1 MHNRKQLSS
10 QVLFSNHVPH
20 IDISLS
26 NLCIVILLQLLV
38 PDLSQA
44 VDSLVQPKLHMS
56 TVSDAAT
63 SNPTCDT

>member
-10 QVLFSNHVPH
+10 QVLFSNYVPH

-38 PDLSQA
+38 PAVKPSRRLSCSA
-44 VDSLVQPKLHMS
+44 K
-56 TVSDAAT
+56 AT
-63 SNPTCDT
+63 HEHS